1 MSLLKLGRQTM
12 AYRMFARAFL
22 STVQHRE
29 WLTPWKLIGRQTVLC
44 SGYPQHL
51 FRISKKGDAFESFHS
66 GHDLLIK
73 LITDSQTR
81 CNRNIFHHFMVVH
94 VHDHPKLNKSL
105 FFNSI
110 VLFFFFSRSL
120 FLLLSLVSL
129 WNMTSCSWLWPLSA
143 TYSFVHN
150 WKE

>member
-1 MSLLKLGRQTM
+1 M
-12 AYRMFARAFL
+12 
-22 STVQHRE
+22 VQHRK
-29 WLTPWKLIGRQTVLC
+29 WLTPWKLIGRQTVHC

-51 FRISKKGDAFESFHS
+51 FRISIKGDAFESFHS
-66 GHDLLIK
+66 GHDPLIK

-110 VLFFFFSRSL
+110 VLFFFFLALSFYFSRSL
-120 FLLLSLVSL
+120 LFSLSLSLSPFICSLVPL